1 MSNLDG
7 IDADLRP
14 PCTFIAGTVK
24 FAVMAPAKRCHEFIA
39 HLAAWRAWLREAKF
53 RVGAPQRMA
62 SVCLELAKRSHRVVL
77 PSAIEGGKGK
87 LPYEPPPASLR
98 SSTDVSVVGG

>member
-77 PSAIEGGKGK
+77 PSAAKGRFP
-87 LPYEPPPASLR
+87 LGLGPTSLR
-98 SSTDVSVVGG
+98 SPTDASVSGS